1 MAKTIKNYLDKIE
14 ALTSGME
21 AEDIDTVVSDIDA
34 ILENIRGLVE
44 AAENSNNELKD
55 LIDELKKS
63 AYLLDLVDELKPIS
77 EKIEEILY

>member
-1 MAKTIKNYLDKIE
+1 
-14 ALTSGME
+14 ME